1 MDTGEAANDEY
12 IANLRKALDEHK
24 TGIQEIILTHW
35 HPDHIGGVSDIC
47 KHVTKGQCCHSLG
60 FLPGSWFFLSDLIM
74 LLYIIYSMLYY
85 NL

>member
-60 FLPGSWFFLSDLIM
+60 FLPGSWFFFIRP
-74 LLYIIYSMLYY
+74 YYVIIYNIFYVIL
-85 NL
+85 